1 MAHALQRVNVDDP
14 VNLLLREHLLLPLS
28 LGLLNHEASLSPAL
42 NELELS
48 TQGDPCSIEDLS
60 WS

>member
-1 MAHALQRVNVDDP
+1 MTHALQRVNVDDP
-14 VNLLLREHLLLPLS
+14 VYLILREHLLLPLS

-42 NELELS
+42 DNLVLG

>member
-14 VNLLLREHLLLPLS
+14 VDLLLREHLLLPLS
-28 LGLLNHEASLSPAL
+28 LSLLNDEASLPPVL
-42 NELELS
+42 NNLELG
-48 TQGDPCSIEDLS
+48 TQGDPCPFEDLS

>member
-14 VNLLLREHLLLPLS
+14 VDLLLREHLLLPLS
-28 LGLLNHEASLSPAL
+28 LGLLNDEASLPPAL
-42 NELELS
+42 NHLELC

>member
-14 VNLLLREHLLLPLS
+14 VDLFLIEHLLLPLS
-28 LGLLNHEASLSPAL
+28 LGLLYDEASLPPAL
-42 NELELS
+42 DDLELGA
-48 TQGDPCSIEDLS
+48 QGDPCSIEDLS